1 MTFLMPISLNPNERA
16 PVRDDLDKRSREN
29 PGAVDQRKATGFT
42 TEAARKHYTD
52 VHSCAI
58 E

>member
-1 MTFLMPISLNPNERA
+1 MPISLNPNERA

-42 TEAARKHYTD
+42 AKAARNHYTD
-52 VHSCAI
+52 LHSCAI